1 MINKL
6 RSSRLRIAGIV
17 AVVLVPLAFVGLY
30 VASLGDAKN
39 GVDRIPAAI
48 VNSDTAITTTN
59 ADGTSSYVLAGRQ
72 LVTQLTGSKSPGMDW
87 TLTNAADA
95 KKMLADGEVYAV
107 LTIPKNFSKS
117 VLSLQG
123 SSPVQAQL
131 AIKTDDSHSYLAGSV
146 AQSLGDGLVR
156 AFGSAITEQYISGVY
171 ASLGTLSAS
180 LSQAADGATQ
190 LADGAATAASGASSY
205 ASGVQSY
212 TSGVSSLSSGIS
224 KLNGAAAGLDQLSAG
239 VSSYTSGVS
248 QLSAGLTAATGAL
261 AADPTNA
268 ALMAQVQALTAQ
280 LAQAAAGG
288 STLSSSTASGIDG
301 IQSGISQTAAGAK
314 KLAANGPS
322 LVSGAQS
329 VATGVGQLA
338 SGATSLA
345 SGLSSGAS
353 QVPSADT
360 SAAKKAAGVAANP
373 VGLSVSTAHGISQ
386 LTQAI
391 SSIFLPVGLWIG
403 ALAVFLVMRPVTR
416 RVLASTA
423 ASSRVVGGTL
433 LRAGAVTA
441 GQAAL
446 LVLLLHTAVGVGWQY
461 LPATLIFS
469 LVIAAAFTAFH
480 YLLTIGLGRAGL
492 VISLFLLAL
501 QLAATGAIVP
511 TQLLSA
517 PFAVISPYL
526 PLSWATTGMQQI
538 ITGGSAGLA
547 IGSAVALLAF
557 GVASVLVANIAIRR
571 TRHARA
577 LGIVPALA

>member
-1 MINKL
+1 MNALSRFSRFQVLGMI
-6 RSSRLRIAGIV
+6 

-48 VNSDTAITTTN
+48 VNSDTAIVTTN
-59 ADGTSSYVLAGRQ
+59 ADGTTNYVLAGRQ
-72 LVTQLTGSKSPGMDW
+72 LVTELTGAKSPGMDW
-87 TLTNAADA
+87 TLSNQADA
-95 KKMLADGEVYAV
+95 KKMLADGDVYAI

-123 SSPVQAQL
+123 TSPVQARL
-131 AIKTDDSHSYLAGSV
+131 AIKTDDAHSYLAGSV

-156 AFGSAITEQYISGVY
+156 TFGSAITKQYISGVY
-171 ASLGTLSAS
+171 ASLGTLGSS
-180 LSQAADGATQ
+180 LTKAADGATQ
-190 LADGAATAASGASSY
+190 LSTGAASAASGAGSL

-212 TSGVSSLSSGIS
+212 TDGVGALSSGLS
-224 KLNGAAAGLDQLSAG
+224 KLNTGAASLSQVSLG
-239 VSSYTSGVS
+239 ISSYTGGVS
-248 QLSAGLTAATGAL
+248 QLSAGLTAATTAL

-268 ALMAQVQALTAQ
+268 GLMAQVQALTAQ

-288 STLSSSTASGIDG
+288 STLGSQTASGLAG
-301 IQSGISQTAAGAK
+301 IQSGISQSSAGAK
-314 KLAANGPS
+314 KLAANGPA

-329 VATGVGQLA
+329 LANGVEQ
-338 SGATSLA
+338 
-345 SGLSSGAS
+345 LSSGAS
-353 QVPSADT
+353 TLATGLSTGAAQVPSSNT
-360 SAAKKAAGVAANP
+360 AAAAKAAGVAANP

-386 LTQAI
+386 LTQAVA
-391 SSIFLPVGLWIG
+391 SIFLPIGLWIG

-423 ASSRVVGGTL
+423 TSSRVIGGTL
-433 LRAGAVTA
+433 ARAGAVTA
-441 GQAAL
+441 GQAVL

-461 LPATLIFS
+461 LPATLVFS
-469 LVIAAAFTAFH
+469 LVVAAAFTAFH
-480 YLLTIGLGRAGL
+480 YLLTIGFGRAGL

-501 QLAATGAIVP
+501 QIAATGAIFP
-511 TQLLSA
+511 TQLLSV
-517 PFAVISPYL
+517 PFQAVSPYL

-557 GVASVLVANIAIRR
+557 GGASVLVANVAIRR

-577 LGIVPALA
+577 LGLVPATA

>member
-1 MINKL
+1 MNALSRFSRFQVLGMI
-6 RSSRLRIAGIV
+6 

-39 GVDRIPAAI
+39 GVGRIPAAI
-48 VNSDTAITTTN
+48 VNSDTAIVTTN
-59 ADGTSSYVLAGRQ
+59 PDGTTSYVLAGRQ
-72 LVTQLTGSKSPGMDW
+72 LVTELTGSKSPGMDW
-87 TLTNAADA
+87 TLSNQADA
-95 KKMLADGEVYAV
+95 KKMLADGDVYAI

-117 VLSLQG
+117 VLSLKG
-123 SSPVQAQL
+123 TSPVQARL
-131 AIKTDDSHSYLAGSV
+131 AIKTDDAHSYLAGSV

-156 AFGSAITEQYISGVY
+156 TFGSAITKQYISGVY
-171 ASLGTLSAS
+171 ASLGTLGSS
-180 LSQAADGATQ
+180 LSKAADGATQ
-190 LADGAATAASGASSY
+190 LSTGAASAASGAGSL

-212 TSGVSSLSSGIS
+212 TDGVGALSSGLS
-224 KLNGAAAGLDQLSAG
+224 KLNTGAASLSQLSSG
-239 VSSYTSGVS
+239 VSSYTGGVS
-248 QLSAGLTAATGAL
+248 QLSAGLTAATKAL

-268 ALMAQVQALTAQ
+268 GLMAQVQGLTAQ

-288 STLSSSTASGIDG
+288 STLSSQTASGLAG
-301 IQSGISQTAAGAK
+301 IQSGISQSSAGGK
-314 KLAANGPS
+314 KLAVNGPA

-329 VATGVGQLA
+329 LTSGVEQ
-338 SGATSLA
+338 
-345 SGLSSGAS
+345 LSSGAS
-353 QVPSADT
+353 TLATGLSTGAAQVPSSDT
-360 SAAKKAAGVAANP
+360 AAATKAAGVAANP

-386 LTQAI
+386 LTQAVA
-391 SSIFLPVGLWIG
+391 SIFLPIGLWIG

-423 ASSRVVGGTL
+423 TSSRVIGGTL
-433 LRAGAVTA
+433 ARAGAVTA
-441 GQAAL
+441 GQAVL

-461 LPATLIFS
+461 LPATLVFS
-469 LVIAAAFTAFH
+469 LVVAAAFTAFH
-480 YLLTIGLGRAGL
+480 YLLTIGFGRAGL

-501 QLAATGAIVP
+501 QIAATGAIFP

-517 PFAVISPYL
+517 PFQAVSPYL

-557 GVASVLVANIAIRR
+557 GGASVLVANVAIRR

-577 LGIVPALA
+577 LGLVPATA

>member
-1 MINKL
+1 MTML
-6 RSSRLRIAGIV
+6 SRFSRLRVLGIV
-17 AVVLVPLAFVGLY
+17 AVILVPLAFVGLY

-39 GVDRIPAAI
+39 GVNRIPAAI
-48 VNSDTAITTTN
+48 VNSDTAIVTTN
-59 ADGTSSYVLAGRQ
+59 ADGSTNYVLAGRQ
-72 LVTQLTGSKSPGMDW
+72 LVTELTGSKSPGMDW
-87 TLTNAADA
+87 TLSNASDA
-95 KKMLADGEVYAV
+95 KKMLADGEVYAI

-131 AIKTDDSHSYLAGSV
+131 AIKTDDAHSYLAGSV

-156 AFGSAITEQYISGVY
+156 TFGSAITKQYISGVY
-171 ASLGTLSAS
+171 ASLGTLGAS

-190 LADGAATAASGASSY
+190 LSTGAASAASGAGSLSS
-205 ASGVQSY
+205 GLESY
-212 TSGVSSLSSGIS
+212 TGGVSSLSAGLS
-224 KLNGAAAGLDQLSAG
+224 KLNTGAASLSQLSSG
-239 VSSYTSGVS
+239 VSSYTGGVS
-248 QLSAGLTAATGAL
+248 QLSAGLTAATTAL

-268 ALMAQVQALTAQ
+268 GLMAQVQGLTAQ
-280 LAQAAAGG
+280 LAQTAAGG
-288 STLSSSTASGIDG
+288 STLSSQTASGLSG
-301 IQSGISQTAAGAK
+301 IQSGISQSAAGAK
-314 KLAANGPS
+314 KLASSGPA

-329 VATGVGQLA
+329 LAGGVSQ
-338 SGATSLA
+338 
-345 SGLSSGAS
+345 LSSGAS
-353 QVPSADT
+353 TLATGLTTGAAQVPSSDT
-360 SAAKKAAGVAANP
+360 AAATKAAGVAANP

-386 LTQAI
+386 LTQAVA
-391 SSIFLPVGLWIG
+391 SIFVPIGLWIG

-461 LPATLIFS
+461 LPATLVFS

-480 YLLTIGLGRAGL
+480 YLLTIGFGRAGL

-501 QLAATGAIVP
+501 QIAATGAIFP
-511 TQLLSA
+511 TQLLTA
-517 PFAVISPYL
+517 PFQAVSPYL

-557 GVASVLVANIAIRR
+557 GGASVLVANIAIRR

-577 LGIVPALA
+577 LGLVPATA